1 MNREETQALI
11 SMGMAMYPA
20 TYAPPVQIVGMIGV
34 WMDALTDVSAS
45 DAREAFVATSRC
57 SPDRFPS
64 LPKVLETLEAIKRNR
79 PDPDKAFRDSH
90 GGKGPKEWSEMEAWR
105 ESEAGKKRLT
115 ELRDELKRLFRK
127 EAG

>member
-20 TYAPPVQIVGMIGV
+20 TYAPPAQIAGMIEV
-34 WMDALTDVSAS
+34 WMEALKDVSAS
-45 DAREAFVATSRC
+45 DARAAFTATSKC
-57 SPDRFPS
+57 TTDRFPS
-64 LPKVLETLEAIKRNR
+64 LPKVLETLEAMKRSR
-79 PDPDKAFRDSH
+79 PDPDKAFRDTH
-90 GGKGPKEWSEMEAWR
+90 GGKTPEKWREMVAWR
-105 ESEAGKKRLT
+105 DSEAGKKRLT